1 MKLPEY
7 WIAEFKYKVERVIK
21 WLLARDLN
29 CQERLQ
35 MHSVISDRKFEEF
48 LGIFWVKE
56 SEGYNRER
64 V

>member
-29 CQERLQ
+29 YQERLR

-48 LGIFWVKE
+48 LGFSGE
-56 SEGYNRER
+56 RE
-64 V
+64 VDGGV